1 MLPAKAMANKTK
13 LKRTLGVFVRMSV
26 FILIC
31 IIVAFAAY
39 VRFAPLAA
47 ERWHISI
54 SATEDKDM
62 KGGAI
67 RIVPSKSDTM
77 AMLDSALKK
86 LPRTSLL
93 AGSATQGHVT
103 YVTRS
108 KWMGFPDYTTLEQSG
123 DTIKMFAR
131 LRFGRQDLGVNA
143 ARLRK
148 LVTALD

>member
-1 MLPAKAMANKTK
+1 MLPAKAMTNKNW

-67 RIVPSKSDTM
+67 RIVPSKSGTM

-93 AGSATQGHVT
+93 AGSAMQGHVT

-123 DTIKMFAR
+123 DTIKMLAR